1 MILKNSIQFS
11 FFCMFFLLNTSIL
24 AQEEIMWKFEYKADS
39 NQVNMKASLKEHW
52 HLYSQ
57 HTDENAGPV
66 ATTFTFEENEH
77 ITLIDSLTEP
87 PGEEVYDENF
97 LSTLTL
103 LSDEV
108 LFTQKL
114 KVKKDTVLK
123 GKVLYMICDDK
134 GCLPP
139 SVTPL
144 EIKVYPT
151 N

>member
-1 MILKNSIQFS
+1 MILKSIIQFS

-24 AQEEIMWKFEYKADS
+24 AQEEIMWEFDYNADS
-39 NQVNMKASLKEHW
+39 NQVNLKASLKEHW

-57 HTDENAGPV
+57 HIDENAGPV
-66 ATTFTFEENEH
+66 ATTFTFEENEN
-77 ITLIDSLTEP
+77 ITLIDSVREP
-87 PGEEVYDENF
+87 KGEEVYDDNF

-108 LFTQKL
+108 LFIQKL
-114 KVKKDTVLK
+114 NVEKNTVLK
-123 GKVLYMICDDK
+123 GKVLYMVCDDK

-139 SVTPL
+139 SVTPF
-144 EIKVYPT
+144 EIKVNPT